1 MKKWILIAVL
11 AVFAGIVRARATD
24 MDDVKKR
31 MADRL
36 PTLNKLKTEL
46 IIGEDNQAFLA
57 VKGDISEDDQKSVDA
72 ENADR
77 AFVYEKIASATGASI
92 EKVRTRRA
100 EQIAEKSQ
108 PGLWLQKADGTW
120 YKKEK

>member
-1 MKKWILIAVL
+1 MKKIIIIAFL
-11 AVFAGIVRARATD
+11 TVFAGSFYARATD
-24 MDDVKKR
+24 LDDIKKR

-36 PTLNKLKTEL
+36 PALNKLKTNL
-46 IIGEDNQAFLA
+46 VIGEDNQAFLA
-57 VKGDISEDDQKSVDA
+57 VKGDMSKDDQKIVDA

-77 AFVYEKIASATGASI
+77 KLVYEKIAAATGASI

-100 EQIAEKSQ
+100 EQIAEKSL

-120 YKKEK
+120 YKKKE